1 MPEKFVQPMQYM
13 SMQENL
19 RKLGDNLK
27 QVRDEYSLGRYDVA
41 IDHLNKIVSFQES
54 VLQRVDMERKNQMES
69 DLLYASVRC
78 MMGRTYDKL
87 GKKEESK
94 REMEKSVDLFFS
106 VWSEL
111 EIKTEQ
117 HYADYGMALCMTD
130 QREKAIE
137 ILQNAESSGLANSES
152 YLLLGTIF
160 LEEIEGIAQKAERYL
175 NKALKLDP
183 GNPMIYRRLA
193 KAFELQGEVVKAA
206 TAKKDAEFAL
216 AKQKEK
222 AGNYKEALLAIDKA
236 LSFAQ
241 EDDDLLETRGEI
253 LLELGSAEEALSS
266 LQQALNKNERSV
278 YRRLLLGSALTRLE
292 RNEEALAEYDR
303 IIKKEQN
310 APLIFVRVQKAVVL
324 RELDRIDEAIEELL
338 HCLEISPYFPPAH
351 IELGKTF
358 YDLGEIDK
366 ALEKAE
372 QALSLES
379 TNSDALILKGKV
391 LLKRGRIEEAEKIF
405 RSLQQKHPDS
415 VEITSEHSDALVLLD
430 RPEEALKA
438 IDEFLTRYMDAKILR
453 SKVDL
458 LIVLKRTSEALQEV
472 DNLLSLE
479 QENADVLLLKGQI
492 ILMQGTNYEKSV
504 EVLEK
509 AVSLNPKSQDG
520 FLMLSDS
527 FLSLKRFRE
536 ALDAANSVLKLNQ
549 KNVDALTNKG
559 LALMELR
566 EYKSA
571 IESFDKSNG
580 LQPNNIKVLWGRGE
594 CLRFL
599 GKFEEAMVDLRRAWK
614 LAPISDI
621 PDKEEMKIKILHS
634 QVLSLL
640 MLNRNDEA
648 LEMAEEGSKLDPRNS
663 LILADL
669 AAIYRFKGEYLRA
682 MAYLDESFKYD
693 QLNAM
698 AWTFKAILLIDM
710 AEYQEALNSLEKSI
724 NIYQEND
731 PNNEWNLAM
740 KGWITLLLG
749 PEKCQ
754 EAKQMFERALA
765 MNPDHPNLI
774 ALYGHAHTLR
784 IIKNEK
790 DARDEYRKVI
800 DAVEMLGIMNAN
812 ILSVLGMCHFYLRQ
826 YDEALR
832 LLFDARSF
840 SRNALIIDGSALT
853 IRFQLALA
861 LMCSGRHDQA
871 LEQYKSDLKLAEEK
885 KNIDYLGPLY
895 VAIFDMQDAEREMPD
910 LKKNKEFQSAKDL
923 LRNAFDKIKAFH
935 ELQCPSGI
943 ALP

>member
-13 SMQENL
+13 SIQENL

-27 QVRDEYSLGRYDVA
+27 QARDEYSLGRYDVA
-41 IDHLNKIVSFQES
+41 LDLLNKIVSFQES
-54 VLQRVDMERKNQMES
+54 VMQRVELERKNQMES
-69 DLLYASVRC
+69 ALLFASVRS
-78 MMGRTYDKL
+78 MMGRAYDKI

-94 REMEKSVDLFFS
+94 REMEKSIDLFIS
-106 VWSEL
+106 VWSES

-117 HYADYGMALCMTD
+117 NYADYGKALCITD
-130 QREKAIE
+130 QKEKAIE
-137 ILQNAESSGLANSES
+137 ILQNAESSGQANAES
-152 YLLLGTIF
+152 FLLLGTIF

-183 GNPMIYRRLA
+183 SNPMVYRRLV
-193 KAFELQGEVVKAA
+193 KAFELQGEAVKAA

-216 AKQKEK
+216 AKQKAK
-222 AGNYKEALLAIDKA
+222 TGSYKEALLAIDRA
-236 LSFAQ
+236 LSFDQ

-253 LLELGSAEEALSS
+253 LLELGSGEEALSS
-266 LQQALNKNERSV
+266 LQQALNKNESSI

-303 IIKKEQN
+303 IIKEQSN
-310 APLIFVRVQKAVVL
+310 SPLIFVRVQKAVVL
-324 RELDRIDEAIEELL
+324 RELNRIDEAIKELL
-338 HCLEISPYFPPAH
+338 LCLEISPYFPPAH

-358 YDLGEIDK
+358 YDLGEFDK

-372 QALSLES
+372 VALSLEP
-379 TNSDALILKGKV
+379 TNSDALILNGKV
-391 LLKRGRIEEAEKIF
+391 LLKRGKIEEAEKIF
-405 RSLQQKHPDS
+405 RSLQQKHPNS
-415 VEITSEHSDALVLLD
+415 VEITSELSDALMHLD
-430 RPEEALKA
+430 RPDEALKV
-438 IDEFLTRYMDAKILR
+438 IDEFQTQYMDAKILR
-453 SKVDL
+453 SKVEL
-458 LIVLKRTSEALQEV
+458 LIFLKRANEALQAV
-472 DNLLSLE
+472 DKLLSLE
-479 QENADVLLLKGQI
+479 PENADVLLLKGQI
-492 ILMQGTNYEKSV
+492 ILMQGINYEKSV

-520 FLMLSDS
+520 FLMLSES

-549 KNVDALTNKG
+549 ENVDALTNKG

-571 IESFDKSNG
+571 IESFDKSNN
-580 LQPNNIKVLWGRGE
+580 LQSDNIKALRGRGE

-614 LAPISDI
+614 LAQIREI
-621 PDKEEMKIKILHS
+621 PDKEEMKIKIIHS

-648 LEMAEEGSKLDPRNS
+648 LKMAEEAGKLDPHNS

-669 AAIYRFKGEYLRA
+669 ATIYRFKGEYLRA
-682 MAYLDESFKYD
+682 MAYIDESFKYD
-693 QLNAM
+693 RLNAM
-698 AWTFKAILLIDM
+698 AWTLKAILLIDM
-710 AEYQEALNSLEKSI
+710 AEYQEALNSLERSI
-724 NIYQEND
+724 SIYPEGD

-765 MNPDHPNLI
+765 MNPEHPNLI

-784 IIKNEK
+784 MLKNEK
-790 DARDEYRKVI
+790 EARDEYRRII
-800 DAVEMLGIMNAN
+800 DAVEMLGMMNAN
-812 ILSVLGMCHFYLRQ
+812 TLSVLGMCHFYLRQ
-826 YDEALR
+826 YDETLR

-871 LEQYKSDLKLAEEK
+871 LEQYKNDLKLVEEK
-885 KNIDYLGPLY
+885 RNIDYLGPLY
-895 VAIFDMQDAEREMPD
+895 VAIFDLQDAEREMPD
-910 LKKNKEFQSAKDL
+910 LMENKEFQSAKDL
-923 LRNAFDKIKAFH
+923 LRNAFDKTKAFH
-935 ELQCPSGI
+935 ERQYPI
-943 ALP
+943 

>member
-13 SMQENL
+13 SIQENL

-27 QVRDEYSLGRYDVA
+27 HARDEYSLGRYDVA
-41 IDHLNKIVSFQES
+41 LDLLNKIVSFQEP
-54 VLQRVDMERKNQMES
+54 VMQRVELERKNQMES
-69 DLLYASVRC
+69 ALLFASVRS
-78 MMGRTYDKL
+78 MMGRACDKV
-87 GKKEESK
+87 GKKEEAK
-94 REMEKSVDLFFS
+94 REMEKSIDLFIS
-106 VWSEL
+106 VWSES

-117 HYADYGMALCMTD
+117 HYADFGMALCMTD
-130 QREKAIE
+130 QKEKAVE
-137 ILQNAESSGLANSES
+137 ILQKAESSGVANAES
-152 YLLLGTIF
+152 YIILGTTF
-160 LEEIEGIAQKAERYL
+160 LKDIEGMAQKAEIYL

-193 KAFELQGEVVKAA
+193 KAFELQGEVAKAA

-216 AKQKEK
+216 AKQKAK
-222 AGNYKEALLAIDKA
+222 TGNYKEALLAIDRA

-266 LQQALNKNERSV
+266 LKKALNKNESSI

-303 IIKKEQN
+303 IIKKEPN

-324 RELDRIDEAIEELL
+324 RELNRIDEAMEELRL
-338 HCLEISPYFPPAH
+338 CLEISPYFPPAH
-351 IELGKTF
+351 IELGKTL
-358 YDLGEIDK
+358 YGLGEFDG

-372 QALSLES
+372 VALSLEP

-391 LLKRGRIEEAEKIF
+391 LLKRGKIEDAEKIY

-415 VEITSEHSDALVLLD
+415 VEITSELSDALVLLD
-430 RPEEALKA
+430 RPGEALNV

-453 SKVDL
+453 SKVEL
-458 LIVLKRTSEALQEV
+458 LIFLKRANEALQAV
-472 DNLLSLE
+472 DKLLSLE
-479 QENADVLLLKGQI
+479 PENADVLLLKGQI
-492 ILMQGTNYEKSV
+492 ILMQGINYEKSI
-504 EVLEK
+504 EALEK

-520 FLMLSDS
+520 FLMLSES

-549 KNVDALTNKG
+549 ENVDALTNKG

-566 EYKSA
+566 EYKSS
-571 IESFDKSNG
+571 IESFDKSNN
-580 LQPNNIKVLWGRGE
+580 LQPDNIKALRGRGE

-599 GKFEEAMVDLRRAWK
+599 GRFEEAVVDLRRAWK
-614 LAPISDI
+614 LAQISEI
-621 PDKEEMKIKILHS
+621 PDIKEMKIKILHS

-648 LEMAEEGSKLDPRNS
+648 LKMAEEAGKLDPHNS

-698 AWTFKAILLIDM
+698 AWTFKAILLLDM

-724 NIYQEND
+724 SIYPESD

-765 MNPDHPNLI
+765 MNPEHPNLI

-784 IIKNEK
+784 MLKNEK
-790 DARDEYRKVI
+790 DARDEYRRII
-800 DAVEMLGIMNAN
+800 DVVEMLGMMNAN

-840 SRNALIIDGSALT
+840 SRNALTIDGSALT

-871 LEQYKSDLKLAEEK
+871 LEQYKSDLKLVEEK

-895 VAIFDMQDAEREMPD
+895 VAIFDLQDAEREMPD
-910 LKKNKEFQSAKDL
+910 LKENKEFQSAKDL
-923 LRNAFDKIKAFH
+923 LRNAFDKNKAFH
-935 ELQCPSGI
+935 QRQCPI
-943 ALP
+943 